1 MLDKLFRSF
10 DVVLRQKHSLSTKAT
25 QLAQTERELVDK
37 LSRALSSVGYRV
49 VPLSEPGTDS
59 RRAAGRKAGGKPK
72 ILRCPHC
79 ERMFAHPLPMA
90 RHIKASHLAKKAAGK
105 KPRRRSA

>member
-10 DVVLRQKHSLSTKAT
+10 DVVLRQKQTLTTKAQ

-37 LSRALSSVGYRV
+37 LSDALGAAGYRV
-49 VPLSEPGTDS
+49 IPLSAP
-59 RRAAGRKAGGKPK
+59 AGGRRGSKRVGGAPK
-72 ILRCPHC
+72 TLRCPHC

-90 RHIKASHLAKKAAGK
+90 RHMKATHGKRMVSKKARAK
-105 KPRRRSA
+105 SA